1 LGKVSLAAKRVISV
15 LSLCIPEK
23 THQDFGLEPLFP
35 EGLFYANEKINIF
48 MIHDISLN
56 IAATRSELQ
65 NARQNHGKTMV
76 FICGYGSDPVEGLFW
91 VLKSQV
97 ALTYSWFCM
106 CRTVMLEDNG
116 FEVISASA
124 LWKLV
129 S

>member
-1 LGKVSLAAKRVISV
+1 
-15 LSLCIPEK
+15 
-23 THQDFGLEPLFP
+23 
-35 EGLFYANEKINIF
+35 

-56 IAATRSELQ
+56 IAATRPELQ

-76 FICGYGSDPVEGLFW
+76 FICGYGSDPAEGLFW

-97 ALTYSWFCM
+97 ALAYSWFCM